1 LQILRINVSGATDGR
16 RITLRITETDMALT
30 NAERQRAW
38 RERHRG
44 EPRGN
49 KALTAKLA
57 ALQARVVQLEAE
69 LATRPPP
76 GPVTPARRL
85 KSKFA
90 ALKRECDELAERLA
104 QIEAYQP
111 GITEA
116 AKGWVAQ
123 IDGSS
128 RAAND
133 GSEWDERN

>member
-1 LQILRINVSGATDGR
+1 
-16 RITLRITETDMALT
+16 MALT

-44 EPRGN
+44 EPQSN

-90 ALKRECDELAERLA
+90 ALKQECDELAERLA

-133 GSEWDERN
+133 GSEWDGRN

>member
-1 LQILRINVSGATDGR
+1 
-16 RITLRITETDMALT
+16 MALT

-69 LATRPPP
+69 LAARPPA
-76 GPVTPARRL
+76 GPVTPTRRL

-111 GITEA
+111 DITDA
-116 AKGWVAQ
+116 AKAWVAQ
-123 IDGSS
+123 SDGSS
-128 RAAND
+128 RVADDD
-133 GSEWDERN
+133 GEWIKRN